1 MDYIIAHLYSRIKDE
16 QPQAAHAACD
26 FDLPD
31 SDDFPEPIEP
41 SRPGPN
47 RLEFTPRQIAVMAIV
62 NAIEDYPE
70 AAW

>member
-1 MDYIIAHLYSRIKDE
+1 MYDRIIASL
-16 QPQAAHAACD
+16 AADFNPPSPAEAAD

-41 SRPGPN
+41 SKPGPN
-47 RLEFTPRQIAVMAIV
+47 RLEFTPRQIAVMAII

>member
-1 MDYIIAHLYSRIKDE
+1 MYDRIIARL
-16 QPQAAHAACD
+16 AADFNPPAPAEAAD

-31 SDDFPEPIEP
+31 DDDFPTPIEP